1 MKIKSVAV
9 LGAGAVGS
17 YVIWGLS
24 EKSDI
29 RLGVIAEGERAERLK
44 KNGCAINGKIYHPE
58 VWTPDEAHDVD
69 LMVVALK
76 YGSLEG
82 ALESIQKATG
92 EHTAIMSLMNGVDS
106 EEIIGRAVGMEHV
119 LPALIKVASHKEED
133 GYHFDPPTTLGI
145 IFGEP
150 SAPFDSERVKAVEEL
165 FPNAERVSSYGTA
178 QDILRKSEEE
188 LKALAAAGLGI
199 IYMGA
204 ETGDDEILKYINK
217 GVTSAEIIAA
227 GQKLKRCGLQSSI
240 TLISGLGGRGKVK
253 EHARSCAR
261 LISAINPE
269 YASFLTLRLYEGTP
283 MYDDVVSGR
292 FERITP
298 DEIIDEMT
306 EFLQNVDSP
315 GTVFRTNHAS
325 NYVVLKGDFNR
336 DIPAMLKQLEQVKK
350 NKNYRVFRETGDL
363 L

>member
-1 MKIKSVAV
+1 MRYEGVV
-9 LGAGAVGS
+9 
-17 YVIWGLS
+17 YRPPS
-24 EKSDI
+24 EGRSLI
-29 RLGVIAEGERAERLK
+29 VQVTI
-44 KNGCAINGKIYHPE
+44 GCAHNSCTFCNMYKDKKFR
-58 VWTPDEAHDVD
+58 VRT
-69 LMVVALK
+69 M
-76 YGSLEG
+76 
-82 ALESIQKATG
+82 
-92 EHTAIMSLMNGVDS
+92 
-106 EEIIGRAVGMEHV
+106 EEIMKDLLEAQAMYGPYVRRVFLADGD
-119 LPALIKVASHKEED
+119 ALVMKTED
-133 GYHFDPPTTLGI
+133 ILTIL
-145 IFGEP
+145 
-150 SAPFDSERVKAVEEL
+150 KAVEEL

-178 QDILRKSEEE
+178 QDIFRKSEEE

>member
-1 MKIKSVAV
+1 MRYEGVV
-9 LGAGAVGS
+9 
-17 YVIWGLS
+17 YRPPS
-24 EKSDI
+24 EGRSLI
-29 RLGVIAEGERAERLK
+29 VQVTI
-44 KNGCAINGKIYHPE
+44 GCAHNSCTFCNMYKDKKFR
-58 VWTPDEAHDVD
+58 VRT
-69 LMVVALK
+69 M
-76 YGSLEG
+76 
-82 ALESIQKATG
+82 
-92 EHTAIMSLMNGVDS
+92 
-106 EEIIGRAVGMEHV
+106 EEIMKDLLEAQAMYGPYVRRVFLADGD
-119 LPALIKVASHKEED
+119 ALVMKTED
-133 GYHFDPPTTLGI
+133 ILTIL
-145 IFGEP
+145 
-150 SAPFDSERVKAVEEL
+150 KAVEEL

-188 LKALAAAGLGI
+188 LEALAAAGLGI

>member
-1 MKIKSVAV
+1 MRYEGVV
-9 LGAGAVGS
+9 
-17 YVIWGLS
+17 YRPPS
-24 EKSDI
+24 EGRSLI
-29 RLGVIAEGERAERLK
+29 VQVTI
-44 KNGCAINGKIYHPE
+44 GCAHNSCTFCNMYKDKKFR
-58 VWTPDEAHDVD
+58 VRT
-69 LMVVALK
+69 M
-76 YGSLEG
+76 
-82 ALESIQKATG
+82 
-92 EHTAIMSLMNGVDS
+92 
-106 EEIIGRAVGMEHV
+106 EEIMKDLLEAQAMYGPYVRRVFLADGD
-119 LPALIKVASHKEED
+119 ALVMKTED
-133 GYHFDPPTTLGI
+133 ILTIL
-145 IFGEP
+145 
-150 SAPFDSERVKAVEEL
+150 KAVEEL

-283 MYDDVVSGR
+283 MYDVVVSGR

>member
-1 MKIKSVAV
+1 MRYEGVV
-9 LGAGAVGS
+9 
-17 YVIWGLS
+17 YRPPS
-24 EKSDI
+24 EGRSLI
-29 RLGVIAEGERAERLK
+29 VQVTI
-44 KNGCAINGKIYHPE
+44 GCAHNSCTFCNMYKDKKFR
-58 VWTPDEAHDVD
+58 VRT
-69 LMVVALK
+69 M
-76 YGSLEG
+76 
-82 ALESIQKATG
+82 
-92 EHTAIMSLMNGVDS
+92 
-106 EEIIGRAVGMEHV
+106 EEIMKDLLEAQAMYGPYVRRVFLADGD
-119 LPALIKVASHKEED
+119 ALVMKTED
-133 GYHFDPPTTLGI
+133 ILTIL
-145 IFGEP
+145 
-150 SAPFDSERVKAVEEL
+150 KAVEEL

-188 LKALAAAGLGI
+188 LRALAAAGLGI

-336 DIPAMLKQLEQVKK
+336 DIPARLKQLEQVKK

>member
-1 MKIKSVAV
+1 MRYEGVV
-9 LGAGAVGS
+9 
-17 YVIWGLS
+17 YRPPS
-24 EKSDI
+24 EGRSLI
-29 RLGVIAEGERAERLK
+29 VQVTI
-44 KNGCAINGKIYHPE
+44 GCAHNSCTFCNMYKDKKFR
-58 VWTPDEAHDVD
+58 VRT
-69 LMVVALK
+69 M
-76 YGSLEG
+76 
-82 ALESIQKATG
+82 
-92 EHTAIMSLMNGVDS
+92 
-106 EEIIGRAVGMEHV
+106 EEIMKDLLEAQAMYGPYVRRVFLADGD
-119 LPALIKVASHKEED
+119 ALVMKTED
-133 GYHFDPPTTLGI
+133 ILTIL
-145 IFGEP
+145 
-150 SAPFDSERVKAVEEL
+150 KAVEEL

-315 GTVFRTNHAS
+315 GTVL
-325 NYVVLKGDFNR
+325 LKGDFNR

>member
-1 MKIKSVAV
+1 MRYEGVV
-9 LGAGAVGS
+9 
-17 YVIWGLS
+17 YRPPS
-24 EKSDI
+24 EGRSLI
-29 RLGVIAEGERAERLK
+29 VQVTI
-44 KNGCAINGKIYHPE
+44 GCAHNSCTFCNMYKDKKFR
-58 VWTPDEAHDVD
+58 VRT
-69 LMVVALK
+69 M
-76 YGSLEG
+76 
-82 ALESIQKATG
+82 
-92 EHTAIMSLMNGVDS
+92 
-106 EEIIGRAVGMEHV
+106 EEIMKDLLEAQAMYGPYVRRVFLVDGD
-119 LPALIKVASHKEED
+119 ALVMKTED
-133 GYHFDPPTTLGI
+133 ILTIL
-145 IFGEP
+145 
-150 SAPFDSERVKAVEEL
+150 KAVEEL

-188 LKALAAAGLGI
+188 LRALAAAGLGI